1 MSKMHR
7 FPFFRQKTPKEN
19 GQALAETA
27 LVMVVLLLLLS
38 GIVDF
43 GRAMYTWL
51 AMQNAA
57 AEGAF
62 YGANISDPDRIGTIG
77 TTDKDTVIYRTQH
90 EMADSEILD
99 WSQPG
104 VGVFV
109 TYFPDPGSARPEPG
123 TRVTVGIT
131 YPLEFIGP
139 LPGLFGLSEM
149 TLYAEAINV
158 VLNDNDSD

>member
-1 MSKMHR
+1 MSTIHRSR
-7 FPFFRQKTPKEN
+7 FPRLATTTTE

-27 LVMVVLLLLLS
+27 LIMVILLLLLS

-62 YGANISDPDRIGTIG
+62 YGANISDPDRIGTVG
-77 TTDKDTVIYRTQH
+77 TTDRNTVIYRTQH

-104 VGVFV
+104 VDVTV
-109 TYFPDPGSARPEPG
+109 TYSPDPGNTRPEPG
-123 TRVTVGIT
+123 TRVIVGVS

-139 LPGLFGLSEM
+139 LPGLFGISEM

-158 VLNDNDSD
+158 VLNDNESN

>member
-1 MSKMHR
+1 MSTNHR
-7 FPFFRQKTPKEN
+7 SRFSRLSTLDTR

-27 LVMVVLLLLLS
+27 LVLVILLLLLG
-38 GIVDF
+38 GIVEF

-62 YGANISDPDRIGTIG
+62 YGANISDPDRIGTVG

-104 VGVFV
+104 VDVTV
-109 TYFPDPGSARPEPG
+109 TYSPDPGTSRPEPG
-123 TRVTVGIT
+123 TRVIVGIS

-139 LPGLFGLSEM
+139 LPGLFGMSEM

-158 VLNDNDSD
+158 VLNDNESD